1 MLRVG
6 LTGGIGSGKSMV
18 AKVFAMLGAPVYD
31 ADAASKRLYAT
42 HEGLQQALKENF
54 GADIYTV
61 KGLDRAKLA
70 AIVFNDPE
78 KLEQLNA
85 LVHPPTIAD
94 AEAWMMQQEHMPYV
108 IKEAALL
115 FESGS
120 AAGLDLIIGVD
131 APVFLRLQRAMQR
144 DGISREDV
152 QARMKRQIDP
162 EIKMR
167 LCDFVI
173 RNDEQQLVIPQ
184 VLELHEKLLRL
195 ADKEPTA

>member
-1 MLRVG
+1 MLKVG

-18 AKVFAMLGAPVYD
+18 AKIFALLGAPVYD

-42 HEGLQQALKENF
+42 SESLQQSLKAHF
-54 GADIYTV
+54 GADIYNE
-61 KGLDRAKLA
+61 KGLDRTRLA

-78 KLEQLNA
+78 QLEQLNA

-94 AEAWMMQQEHMPYV
+94 AEAWMKQQVAPYV

-120 AAGLDLIIGVD
+120 SAGLDYIIGVD
-131 APVFLRLQRAMQR
+131 APMTLRLQRAMQR
-144 DGISREDV
+144 DGVSRAEV
-152 QARMKRQIDP
+152 QVRMKRQIDP
-162 EIKMR
+162 EIKMM

-173 RNDEQQLVIPQ
+173 KNDEQQLLIPQ
-184 VLELHEKLLRL
+184 VLELHERL
-195 ADKEPTA
+195 INLSGKD